1 MLRLTAERRGHL
13 GRVPGAPTGPESTIT
28 EDTGAS
34 YCRTKR
40 RYGNAAGSRRGRDV
54 VSDTIA
60 WLLFSAAVVAL
71 ILVSCILMTLGW
83 PS

>member
-1 MLRLTAERRGHL
+1 MQRIKTQDR
-13 GRVPGAPTGPESTIT
+13 T
-28 EDTGAS
+28 EAT
-34 YCRTKR
+34 
-40 RYGNAAGSRRGRDV
+40 GSRHARDV
-54 VSDTIA
+54 VFDTIA

>member
-1 MLRLTAERRGHL
+1 MRRMPALTRR
-13 GRVPGAPTGPESTIT
+13 
-28 EDTGAS
+28 
-34 YCRTKR
+34 
-40 RYGNAAGSRRGRDV
+40 AADV
-54 VSDTIA
+54 VTDTIA

>member
-1 MLRLTAERRGHL
+1 MRRMPALTRR
-13 GRVPGAPTGPESTIT
+13 
-28 EDTGAS
+28 
-34 YCRTKR
+34 
-40 RYGNAAGSRRGRDV
+40 AADV

-60 WLLFSAAVVAL
+60 WLLFSAAVVAV

>member
-1 MLRLTAERRGHL
+1 MKRIKTQER
-13 GRVPGAPTGPESTIT
+13 TEIT
-28 EDTGAS
+28 
-34 YCRTKR
+34 
-40 RYGNAAGSRRGRDV
+40 GSRHGRDV